1 MPWNPEQYHKF
12 QAARS
17 APFEDVVTLIR
28 VRKGLR
34 AVDLGC
40 GTGELTR
47 RLADRLPDCDMLGL
61 DNSPEMLARAEPHA
75 REEVRFELGTV
86 EDFAESPGEWD
97 LIFSH
102 AALHWIPDH
111 RQLVPALM
119 AKVRPGGQIV
129 VQMPSNFNHV
139 AQRLVVDIALEE
151 PFKTMLKGFV
161 RYSPVLTIDDYAEML
176 FAAGFENII
185 VFEKIY
191 PQVLENSDGVT
202 EFTKGSVL
210 VPYLE
215 RLGEQGG
222 AFVQTYRER
231 LLEHMPGSPVFY
243 SFRRII
249 FVGTKALEAITH
261 G

>member
-1 MPWNPEQYHKF
+1 MPWNPDQYHKF

-17 APFEDVVTLIR
+17 APFEDIVTLIN
-28 VRKGLR
+28 VREGQH

-47 RLADRLPDCDMLGL
+47 KLADRLPGCDMLGL
-61 DNSPEMLARAEPHA
+61 DNSREMLMQAASQT
-75 REEVRFELGTV
+75 REGVRFEYGTV
-86 EDFAESPGEWD
+86 EDFAAAPSEWD

-111 RQLVPALM
+111 RQLFPRLM
-119 AKVRPGGQIV
+119 AKVRQGGQFV
-129 VQMPSNFNHV
+129 VQMPSNFNHIV
-139 AQRLVVDIALEE
+139 QSLVVTIALEE
-151 PFKTMLKGFV
+151 PWRSALNGFV
-161 RYSPVLTIDDYAEML
+161 RYSPVLPIDDYAEML
-176 FAAGFENII
+176 FTGGFENIT

-191 PQVLENSDGVT
+191 PQVHENSDGVV

-215 RLGEQGG
+215 RLGDQSEL
-222 AFVQTYRER
+222 FMETYRQR
-231 LLEHMPGSPVFY
+231 LRQHMPSSPVFY

-249 FVGTKALEAITH
+249 MVGTRA
-261 G
+261 